1 VKAAEV
7 KQLFEETL
15 GKMKPGTL
23 ALTDAHPAAPLS
35 KTETVESRKEK
46 AQGVIMV
53 GYRGADMFSPDR
65 YALELIDEAS
75 SDLGSRFFIR
85 IREQMG
91 LAYYVGASQMQGLV
105 PGLFLFYLGTDP
117 QKIERVKTAL
127 LDEINRLAAE
137 GLTQVELGR
146 AKKKLLGQM
155 QIANQSNDSFGYM
168 AALDELYGL
177 GFDHYKTL
185 EHDVEGITV
194 EDIRRVAAKYFQNQ
208 PYVLALVRPPR
219 GEGTLKR

>member
-23 ALTDAHPAAPLS
+23 ALTDARPAAPLS
-35 KTETVESRKEK
+35 KTETVESRKDK

-53 GYRGADMFSPDR
+53 GYRGADLFSPDR

-75 SDLGSRFFIR
+75 SDLGSSFFVR

-105 PGLFLFYLGTDP
+105 PGLFACYLGTDP
-117 QKIERVKTAL
+117 QKIEPLKTAV
-127 LDEINRLAAE
+127 LDE
-137 GLTQVELGR
+137 
-146 AKKKLLGQM
+146 
-155 QIANQSNDSFGYM
+155 
-168 AALDELYGL
+168 
-177 GFDHYKTL
+177 
-185 EHDVEGITV
+185 
-194 EDIRRVAAKYFQNQ
+194 
-208 PYVLALVRPPR
+208 
-219 GEGTLKR
+219 